1 MFGCRLNSSEQNL
14 HQIRYKTHKCIPFIC
29 LGEDNNA
36 EEQTETY
43 PSWDLD
49 LGSTGVTRLKSQTT
63 EDCMLQ
69 RREKIGMGFH
79 PFFQKE
85 KGNTLHRSCNQ
96 MLFLSYLSQTKI
108 LNKPFK
114 SKNGEDIIGLPLISF
129 WDKCLLMKSMISD
142 GKMDMGPGRLVNLAW
157 KPEGQYSLGTKS
169 WRFSSV
175 LFRM

>member
-1 MFGCRLNSSEQNL
+1 MRSGFGVNRG
-14 HQIRYKTHKCIPFIC
+14 H
-29 LGEDNNA
+29 
-36 EEQTETY
+36 
-43 PSWDLD
+43 
-49 LGSTGVTRLKSQTT
+49 VTRLKSQTT

-85 KGNTLHRSCNQ
+85 KGKTLHKSCNQ
-96 MLFLSYLSQTKI
+96 MLLLSYLSQTKI

-157 KPEGQYSLGTKS
+157 KPEEQYSLGTKS

-175 LFRM
+175 LFACRETRPSEMHFMAWENGMWYFSVQKNWP